1 MSDFS
6 ITKINEKI
14 EKQSKFVEVIK
25 NSIGGVIVG
34 QNELIDKILIG
45 VYQGH
50 LLLEVS
56 QD

>member
-25 NSIGGVIVG
+25 KFYRGC
-34 QNELIDKILIG
+34 DCWPK
-45 VYQGH
+45 
-50 LLLEVS
+50 
-56 QD
+56 